1 MQALKKIGFGV
12 LILGIVL
19 LIAFLAGP
27 KVQFEPVVSPEIP
40 DRSFTLSQVD
50 SIVTVSQLI
59 PNLRPDNGSRI
70 YWADSIPSKTTWS
83 LVYIH
88 GFSASP
94 EEGDPV
100 FVELGKRYGMNV
112 FVPVLPGHGQ
122 QVAEAFL
129 DLTPNQLIEA
139 AKQAVQVGNSIGD
152 SLIVMS
158 CSTGSTL
165 ALYLAGANPDK
176 IDVMMMYSPNIELE
190 DPAAKLLTG
199 PWGKQIAYRA
209 VGKYKSWKKP
219 GEPINAKDQYWTT
232 SYRVEGLITLQ
243 SLLDN
248 TVTDNVL
255 TAVSQ
260 PYFIGYYYKNEEE
273 RDKTVS
279 LEAIKRFNEIAST
292 PDNQRVIVEF
302 PNVGAHVM
310 TSSIQSQDV
319 QSVVNRSF
327 EFVEQ
332 VVGIKP
338 VSK

>member
-1 MQALKKIGFGV
+1 MRPLKKIGFGV
-12 LILGIVL
+12 LILTIVL
-19 LIAFLAGP
+19 LLAFLVGP
-27 KVQFEPVVSPEIP
+27 KVAFAPIVSPEIP
-40 DRSFTLSQVD
+40 DRIFTLVQVD
-50 SIVTVSQLI
+50 SMVTVSQLI

-70 YWADSIPSKTTWS
+70 YWADSTPKKTTWS

-112 FVPVLPGHGQ
+112 YVPILPGHGQ
-122 QVAEAFL
+122 QVPEAFL

-165 ALYLAGANPDK
+165 ALYLGGANTDK
-176 IDVMMMYSPNIELE
+176 IDVLMMYSPNIELE

-199 PWGKQIAYRA
+199 AWGKQIAYQA
-209 VGKYKSWKKP
+209 VGKYKTWKKP
-219 GEPINAKDQYWTT
+219 GEPSTPKDQYWTT
-232 SYRVEGLITLQ
+232 TYRVEGLISLQ

-248 TVTDNVL
+248 TMTDNVL
-255 TAVSQ
+255 STVSQ

-279 LEAIKRFNEIAST
+279 LEAINRFHEMAAT
-292 PDNQRVIVEF
+292 PEGQKVIVAF
-302 PNVGAHVM
+302 ANVGAHVM

-319 QSVVNRSF
+319 QSVIDKSCGF
-327 EFVEQ
+327 IESI
-332 VVGIKP
+332 VGLRP
-338 VSK
+338 LSK